1 MLRVRIQALFRKT
14 FFRRVLTSK
23 VIRVVYLI
31 KLKFIVHI
39 MMGTPVF
46 SRHCPLI
53 IKYHNVKQIKNI
65 PIHAMVRISSSG
77 MI

>member
-1 MLRVRIQALFRKT
+1 
-14 FFRRVLTSK
+14 
-23 VIRVVYLI
+23 
-31 KLKFIVHI
+31 